1 MNFLLDTHALLWA
14 IGAPKRIS
22 PRVKELILDPST
34 ELAASTVNIWEITIK
49 TQQGNLEIPVGPEYF
64 DFQFS
69 RLGIRRVLN
78 VNPNHIYALLKLPR
92 THKDPFDRMLAAQC
106 IVEKMTLVT
115 SDRIFRKYPI
125 ETIW

>member
-49 TQQGNLEIPVGPEYF
+49 IQQGNLGFRWGPSILTFSF
-64 DFQFS
+64 DDS
-69 RLGIRRVLN
+69 G
-78 VNPNHIYALLKLPR
+78 
-92 THKDPFDRMLAAQC
+92 FDG
-106 IVEKMTLVT
+106 
-115 SDRIFRKYPI
+115 S
-125 ETIW
+125 